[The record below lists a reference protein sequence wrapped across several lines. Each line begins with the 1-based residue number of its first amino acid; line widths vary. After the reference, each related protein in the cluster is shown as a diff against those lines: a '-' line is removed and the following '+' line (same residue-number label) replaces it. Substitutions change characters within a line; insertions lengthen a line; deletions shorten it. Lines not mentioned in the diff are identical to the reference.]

1 MAQQPVSYFQTDP
14 RWKNI
19 PYAVKG
25 ESSTI
30 GGSGCG
36 PSSAAMILATWAD
49 KNVTPKTECA
59 WALKNGYKAL
69 NSGTYYSYFV
79 PAFKR
84 YGLKCTQLNSA
95 NIYGNSTTS
104 YHAQAKT
111 AVDNGDLVIACMGK
125 GNWTRSGHYIVVW
138 KISGNTIFI
147 NDPASTKLARTQ
159 GDYSLFKKQVKYYWV
174 IKNPGTAPKVE
185 DKITNVNY
193 DVIIKSDDGYL
204 NCRKGAGTNY
214 NIVKKYYNDTIV
226 HISKTS
232 STGWGYTG
240 EGWIHLNYTKKYTKP
255 IEEDEDMTLDKF
267 KELMNAYLED
277 LAADEHVESYSEKA
291 REWAES
297 KKYIK
302 GDSQGRKMYRKPL
315 TREEFVT
322 VLYRILNGEE
332 KI

>member
-1 MAQQPVSYFQTDP
+1 MSIQPVSYFQTDP

-84 YGLKCTQLNSA
+84 YGLKCIQLNGS
-95 NIYGNSTTS
+95 NIYGNATAS
-104 YHAQAKT
+104 YHAQAKS
-111 AVDNGDLVIACMGK
+111 AVESGDLVIACMGK

-138 KISGNTIFI
+138 NIVGNTVYI
-147 NDPASTKLARTQ
+147 NDPASTKISRTQ

-185 DKITNVNY
+185 DIKNTDYYAKIV
-193 DVIIKSDDGYL
+193 SDDGYL
-204 NCRKGAGTNY
+204 NIRAGAGTNY
-214 NIVKKYYNDTIV
+214 NKVGVYQNGEIV
-226 HISKTS
+226 HITKISAS
-232 STGWGYTG
+232 NWGYTSQ
-240 EGWIHLNYTKKYTKP
+240 GWIHLNYTVKLT
-255 IEEDEDMTLDKF
+255 EDEMEDMEMTQEKF
-267 KELMNAYLED
+267 NEMMTTWLNQQ
-277 LAADEHVESYSEKA
+277 ADSSQVGNWSADA
-291 REWAES
+291 RDWAETN
-297 KKYIK
+297 KLIE
-302 GDSQGRKMYRKPL
+302 GDEKGRKMYKKL
-315 TREEFVT
+315 ITREEFIT
-322 VLYRILNGEE
+322 VLYRFFKLI
-332 KI
+332 KK

>member
-84 YGLKCTQLNSA
+84 YGLKCTWLSST
-95 NIYGNSTTS
+95 NIYGNASS
-104 YHAQAKT
+104 PLHAQAKS
-111 AVDNGDLVIACMGK
+111 AVENGDLVIACMGK

-138 KISGNTIFI
+138 NIVGNTIYI

-159 GDYSLFKKQVKYYWV
+159 GDYSVFKKQVKYYWV
-174 IKNPGTAPKVE
+174 IKNPGTTPKVE
-185 DKITNVNY
+185 DKITETNY

-204 NCRKGAGTNY
+204 NCRKGTGTNY
-214 NIVKKYYNDTIV
+214 NIIKKYYNGAVV
-226 HISKTS
+226 HISKVS

-240 EGWIHLNYTKKYTKP
+240 EGWIHLNYTEKYVQ
-255 IEEDEDMTLDKF
+255 EEDEDMTLEKF
-267 KELMNAYLED
+267 TELMNQYLAQE
-277 LAADEHVESYSEKA
+277 AA
-291 REWAES
+291 REDVEGYSQPARAWAEG
-297 KKYIK
+297 KKYIQ
-302 GDSQGRKMYRKPL
+302 GDQNGRKMYKKPL

-322 VLYRILNGEE
+322 VLYRIYHGEE
-332 KI
+332 E

>member
-84 YGLKCTQLNSA
+84 YGLKCTWLSST
-95 NIYGNSTTS
+95 NIYGNASS
-104 YHAQAKT
+104 PLHAQAKS
-111 AVDNGDLVIACMGK
+111 AVENGDLVIACMGK

-138 KISGNTIFI
+138 NIVGNTIYI
-147 NDPASTKLARTQ
+147 NDPASTKLVRTQ

-174 IKNPGTAPKVE
+174 IKNPGTTPKVE
-185 DKITNVNY
+185 DKITETNY

-204 NCRKGAGTNY
+204 NCRKGTGTNY
-214 NIVKKYYNDTIV
+214 NIIKKYYNGTVV
-226 HISKTS
+226 HISKVS

-240 EGWIHLNYTKKYTKP
+240 EGWIHLNYTEKYVQ
-255 IEEDEDMTLDKF
+255 EEDEDMTLEKF
-267 KELMNAYLED
+267 TELMNQYLAQE
-277 LAADEHVESYSEKA
+277 AA
-291 REWAES
+291 REDVEDYSRPARTWAED

-302 GDSQGRKMYRKPL
+302 GDQNGRKMYKKPL

-322 VLYRILNGEE
+322 VLYRIYHGEE
-332 KI
+332 E

>member
-49 KNVTPKTECA
+49 KNVTPQTECA

-84 YGLKCTQLNSA
+84 YNLKCTQLNST
-95 NIYGNSTTS
+95 NIYGNSKSQFHT
-104 YHAQAKT
+104 QAKQ

-138 KISGNTIFI
+138 NIVGNTIYI

-159 GDYSLFKKQVKYYWV
+159 GDYSLFKQQVKYYWV
-174 IKNPGTAPKVE
+174 IKNPGTAPKTE
-185 DKITNVNY
+185 DIKEANFDAKIN
-193 DVIIKSDDGYL
+193 SDDGYL
-204 NCRKGAGTNY
+204 NIREGAGTNY
-214 NIVKKYYNDTIV
+214 KKVGSYKNGEIV
-226 HISKTS
+226 HISKIS
-232 STGWGYTG
+232 ASNWGYTG
-240 EGWIHLNYTKKYTKP
+240 KGWIHLNYTIKVEV
-255 IEEDEDMTLDKF
+255 EEDEDMTLETF
-267 KELMNAYLED
+267 KGLMKEYLKEEAARQDVWTDED
-277 LAADEHVESYSEKA
+277 SKNA

-297 KKYIK
+297 NGYIK
-302 GDSQGRKMYRKPL
+302 GDQSGNKMYKKPL
-315 TREEFVT
+315 TREEFVI
-322 VLYRILNGEE
+322 LHYRIFN
-332 KI
+332 KK